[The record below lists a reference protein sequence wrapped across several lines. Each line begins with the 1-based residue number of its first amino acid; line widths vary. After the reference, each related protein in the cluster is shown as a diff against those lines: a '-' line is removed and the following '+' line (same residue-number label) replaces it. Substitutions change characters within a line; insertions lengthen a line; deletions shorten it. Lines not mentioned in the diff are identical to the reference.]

1 VVSEITPLL
10 TQAARLGNARGVLEG
25 ASARYLQERFDSREP
40 VLIEV
45 QALYRLPVSGC
56 SRLQVLTRQAGVLEH
71 GRRADARLVYHIDH
85 CSDGRP
91 PQSR

>member
-1 VVSEITPLL
+1 VVSEIAPLL
-10 TQAARLGNARGVLEG
+10 TQAARLGSARGVLEG
-25 ASARYLQERFDSREP
+25 ASARHLQERFDSREP
-40 VLIEV
+40 VQIEV
-45 QALYRLPVSGC
+45 QTLYRLPVPGC

-71 GRRADARLVYHIDH
+71 GKRTDAQLVYHIDH